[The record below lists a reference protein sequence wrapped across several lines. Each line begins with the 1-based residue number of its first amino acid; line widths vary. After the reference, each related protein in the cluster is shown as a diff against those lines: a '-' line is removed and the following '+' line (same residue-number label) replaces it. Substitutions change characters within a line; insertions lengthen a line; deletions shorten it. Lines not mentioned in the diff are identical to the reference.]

1 VRQRETRDVVR
12 SVEQVAPGDGL
23 DVQVVD
29 GEFEAVVL
37 SDS

>member
-1 VRQRETRDVVR
+1 VRRRETRDVVR

-29 GEFEAVVL
+29 GEFEVKV
-37 SDS
+37 SS